1 MIPVIFNPYAD
12 ASSQPE
18 EALEH
23 AVRGAQAEH
32 EAPFLHGVGE
42 LTAGAVVNGGKFHKH
57 YPFTEPEVTPDT

>member
-1 MIPVIFNPYAD
+1 M
-12 ASSQPE
+12 
-18 EALEH
+18 
-23 AVRGAQAEH
+23 RGAQAEH